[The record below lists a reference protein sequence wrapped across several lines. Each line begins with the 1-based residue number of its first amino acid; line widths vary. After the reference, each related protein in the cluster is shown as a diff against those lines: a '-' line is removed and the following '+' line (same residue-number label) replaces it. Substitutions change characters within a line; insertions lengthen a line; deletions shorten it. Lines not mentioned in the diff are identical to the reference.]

1 MKATGIK
8 FSIVFVVGFLL
19 GSTATGLYISHCMNR
34 LWRNSG
40 CHDHILDRI
49 SQKLNLSPDQRIKV
63 DAILKA
69 EDSAVN
75 QLREDGRE
83 KFKAIRDN
91 IDAQIR
97 PILTPDQIKKLDQWK
112 VERENPPTRPTGLTG
127 WWGSLF
133 HPMPPPP
140 PDGPPPTDGK

>member
-1 MKATGIK
+1 MKTTGIK
-8 FSIVFVVGFLL
+8 FFIIFVVGLLL

-34 LWRNSG
+34 LWMNSG

-49 SQKLNLSPDQRIKV
+49 SKKLDLSPDQKIKV
-63 DAILKA
+63 DSILKA

-97 PILTPDQIKKLDQWK
+97 PILNPDQIKKLDQWK
-112 VERENPPTRPTGLTG
+112 TERETPPVYPAGFTG
-127 WWGSLF
+127 WIWSLF
-133 HPMPPPP
+133 HPMPPP